1 MMYDPYKVLGVDY
14 KASDEEIKKAYRQL
28 SRKYHPDA
36 NINNPNKDQAEEQFK
51 LVQQAYE
58 QVMKQ
63 REQGARSSYANH
75 DSYGSSGPGSS
86 QNGSAY
92 REPYGNDFFYGPFG
106 FGSFG
111 GFGFGQAYGS
121 ARQSGSSANDSAAS
135 YLNAA
140 ANYINAGH
148 YLDAWNLL
156 QTIRERSAYW
166 YYLAAV
172 SQYGLGNQINAL
184 EYARQAVQLEPN
196 NLSYLYLVRQ
206 FQSGSSW
213 YESRST
219 GYGRASAGGSLCG
232 RACLSYAICTC
243 CSSSA
248 GRFFCC

>member
-63 REQGARSSYANH
+63 REQGARGSYANQN
-75 DSYGSSGPGSS
+75 SYDSSGQSS
-86 QNGSAY
+86 SNQGGSAY
-92 REPYGNDFFYGPFG
+92 REPFGNDFFYGPFG

-111 GFGFGQAYGS
+111 GFGQTYGS
-121 ARQSGSSANDSAAS
+121 AGQAGPPGNDPAAT
-135 YLNAA
+135 YLNATV
-140 ANYINAGH
+140 NYINAGH
-148 YLDAWNLL
+148 YRDAWDLL
-156 QTIRERSAYW
+156 QTISDRSAYW
-166 YYLAAV
+166 YYLAAI

-184 EYARQAVQLEPN
+184 EYARRAVQLEPN
-196 NLSYLYLVRQ
+196 NLNYLYLVQ
-206 FQSGSSW
+206 QLQSGGSW

-219 GYGRASAGGSLCG
+219 GYGRTSVGSSLCG